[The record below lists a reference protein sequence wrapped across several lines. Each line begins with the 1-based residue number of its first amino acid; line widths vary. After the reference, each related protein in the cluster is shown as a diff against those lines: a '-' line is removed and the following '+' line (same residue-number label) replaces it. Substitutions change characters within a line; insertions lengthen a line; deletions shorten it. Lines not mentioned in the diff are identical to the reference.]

1 MAVDELCFESTGRF
15 GVYAPFFGF
24 EAFPMNF
31 LRTSLRAQILS
42 LLGGSLL
49 AMLLIALACFN
60 FLSNGVQSYRSL
72 LEGPLLTSQLVDEA
86 NLQFKVQ
93 VQEWKN
99 VLLRGKQPQELEKYW
114 GQFQD
119 RQREVQSLLTQLV
132 TQTRSDPALSQRI
145 DNLRQEHQQ
154 LGIAYQHGRDV
165 YLAAGADPTAGDAA
179 VKGVDRAASEQMSAL
194 VSDLREQ
201 GTKQSMT
208 ISANAERTVMVGL
221 AIMVLSGA
229 LIGLFSLWL
238 INRNLI
244 LPIRGLIDYV
254 TQLSHGRFDERAAN
268 RRQDELGH
276 LAVAAN
282 TLRDFLAETFNRLQ
296 RSANDLVSASGELH
310 SIAGQMATGT
320 HDQFNRTDQVATAMT
335 EMSATAQEVA
345 RHAANASRAADEAD
359 HSAHEGGDV
368 MQVTIATIDQ
378 MRTEILNTGTIIR
391 RLEADSVRIGKV
403 LEVIRGIAE
412 QTNLLALNAAIE
424 AARAGDAGRGFAVVA
439 DEVRSLAQRTA
450 TSIIEINQII
460 QAVQT
465 GAVDAAEAILS
476 GQSCSDASV
485 EKVTQAGA
493 MLADITQAVEAIRDM
508 NRQIA
513 TAAEEQTS
521 VAEDISRNITQITT
535 VATANLDNVK
545 RTEAASQNLRGLSGD
560 LNEVTARL
568 SA

>member
-1 MAVDELCFESTGRF
+1 
-15 GVYAPFFGF
+15 
-24 EAFPMNF
+24 MNF

-72 LEGPLLTSQLVDEA
+72 LEGPLLTSQLIDEA

-119 RQREVQSLLTQLV
+119 RQRDVQGFLARLE
-132 TQTRSDPALSQRI
+132 TQTSSDPVLNQRI
-145 DNLRQEHQQ
+145 AKLRQEHQQ
-154 LGIAYQHGRDV
+154 LGVAYQRGRDA
-165 YLAAGADPTAGDAA
+165 YLAAGADPTAGDTA

-201 GTKQSMT
+201 GARQSVV
-208 ISANAERTVMVGL
+208 ISANAERTMMAGL
-221 AIMVLSGA
+221 AIMLLSGA

-254 TQLSHGRFDERAAN
+254 TQLSHGRFDERVAN

-282 TLRDFLAETFNRLQ
+282 TLRDFLAETFSRLQ
-296 RSANDLVSASGELH
+296 RSATDLVSASGELN

-345 RHAANASRAADEAD
+345 RHAASASRAADEAD
-359 HSAHEGGDV
+359 HSAREGGEV
-368 MQVTIATIDQ
+368 MQVTIATIGQ

-391 RLEADSVRIGKV
+391 RLETDSVRIGKM

-424 AARAGDAGRGFAVVA
+424 AARAGEAGRGFAVVA

-450 TSIIEINQII
+450 ASIIEINQII

-465 GAVDAAEAILS
+465 GAIDAAEAIVS
-476 GQSCSDASV
+476 GQSCSDDSV

-493 MLADITQAVEAIRDM
+493 MLAHITQAVEAIRDM

-521 VAEDISRNITQITT
+521 VAEDISRNITQITE

-545 RTEAASQNLRGLSGD
+545 RTEAASHNLRGLSGE